1 MSGYEGVAVV
11 TQALAYVAGGA
22 ARVAVPE
29 VTVTMTPPE
38 QRPAAARD
46 EPRLNIYLVQAQPE
60 PTRVGDDLPQ
70 RDGAGNL
77 LTRARVTLNLRY
89 LLSFYGPAPKAH
101 LMFGAVE
108 LALREQAM
116 LAPATIVDAVANQPD
131 LSAFPVDPHVAA
143 VGFSPRSIALEDLS
157 RFWSGFFQVPY
168 TLSSLYDA
176 SVIVLES
183 GTQPMVVLPVRSYT
197 VGALPG
203 LIRLNPLPVVDYAPG
218 RVVRV
223 SGGGVTAGLPL
234 SVAGAWTYVEVAS
247 AGDLQFLLPP
257 QTPSGVNLVRPGV
270 PGPSGSTPTFAPGA
284 PAQPLVVRPVASGAT
299 FSAAARELDVTVSP
313 APPVGAAV
321 TAFLVRIDGP
331 TGSTPTSAEITA
343 VAGESGGPVRFSL
356 PAIEA
361 GRYLVLVEVDG
372 VQSIP
377 SPDPS
382 PYGGP
387 QVVLS

>member
-1 MSGYEGVAVV
+1 VSGYEGVAVV

-60 PTRVGDDLPQ
+60 PTRVGDDLPH

-77 LTRARVTLNLRY
+77 LTRARVSLNLRY

-108 LALREQAM
+108 LALREQAV
-116 LAPATIVDAVANQPD
+116 LAPATIVDATANQPD
-131 LSAFPVDPHVAA
+131 LNVFPVGPQSSS

-176 SVIVLES
+176 SVVVLES
-183 GTQPMVVLPVRSYT
+183 GTTPMVALPVRSYT
-197 VGALPG
+197 VGAFPG
-203 LIRLNPLPVVDYAPG
+203 LVHLNPLPVVDYAAGLAVP
-218 RVVRV
+218 V
-223 SGGGVTAGLPL
+223 SGPGVSPGLPL
-234 SVAGAWTYVEVAS
+234 SVAGAWADVEV
-247 AGDLQFLLPP
+247 GPTGGLQFLLPSG
-257 QTPSGVNLVRPGV
+257 TPSGINLVRPGM
-270 PGPSGSTPTFAPGA
+270 PGLTGTPPTINPVAA
-284 PAQPLVVRPVASGAT
+284 AQPLVVRPVASAAG
-299 FSAAARELDVTVSP
+299 FSAATRELEVTVSP
-313 APPVGAAV
+313 PPPVGAAV
-321 TAFLVRIDGP
+321 TAFVVRVDGP
-331 TGSTPTSAEITA
+331 AGSPPTSAAITA
-343 VAGESGGPVRFSL
+343 QAGDAGAAVRFSL

-361 GRYLVLVEVDG
+361 GHYLVLVEVDSI
-372 VQSIP
+372 QSVP
-377 SPDPS
+377 SADPA